1 MIDAREILVRCDALA
16 RESSDPNGIERVY
29 LSPELAAVNRRAGEW
44 MKEAGLTTWL
54 DAAGNQR
61 GRLEGRE
68 PGLPAVLLGSHLD
81 TVPNA
86 GRFDGILGVMLA
98 IAVAERL
105 RESAAELPFALE
117 IAAFADEEGTRFGT
131 ALLGSRALAGTWDD
145 AFWHLTDDNGTTLRE
160 AFVEFGLDPER
171 IADAS
176 PKRGE
181 IVAYLEAHIEQ
192 GPYLEEADLPLAVV
206 SSIAGAR
213 RFALTLTG
221 EAGHAGGV
229 PFHRRHDALAGAS
242 EVVLAVEQL
251 ARSAGC
257 VATVGRLQAFPGG
270 VNVIPG
276 RVEFSLDLR
285 GETDAARDGVW
296 LGIQAVASEV
306 CDRRGLAFA
315 VEETH
320 NAPAVVADASLQDSI
335 RAGIRTATGEQD
347 PMVLFSKA
355 GHDAMAV
362 AELAPWAM
370 LFIRNGHGGISHH
383 PDETVTEADVA
394 VALDA
399 FEAAVR
405 GLAAS
410 QTA

>member
-1 MIDAREILVRCDALA
+1 MIDAHEILVRCDALA

-98 IAVAERL
+98 IAVVERL

-145 AFWHLTDDNGTTLRE
+145 AFWHLTDDSGTTLRE

-320 NAPAVVADASLQDSI
+320 SAPAVVADPSLQDSI

-383 PDETVTEADVA
+383 PNETVTEADVA